1 MLHRILAMC
10 DAELLVQIAD
20 VRLDGRCRDGQLSGD
35 LLVAVA
41 RINQSQNLPFALGQ
55 RAGADKFRHFRVSKQ
70 TLNEPFIEVGKFMAV
85 VLVNL
90 TQNALGAVL
99 IELR

>member
-1 MLHRILAMC
+1 MLHRILTMC
-10 DAELLVQIAD
+10 DAKFLVQIAD

-55 RAGADKFRHFRVSKQ
+55 RTGVDKLRHFRMSKK
-70 TLNEPFIEVGKFMAV
+70 TLNESFIEVGEFMAV

-90 TQNALGAVL
+90 AQNALGAVL